1 MKFIK
6 IQDNDN
12 NTIIINTN
20 AILYVKKSNAFH
32 NQIKIVLSDTFT
44 SDNSDDNVL
53 PFIETKMTLDDFYEL
68 VSN

>member
-20 AILYVKKSNAFH
+20 AILYVKKSNAFP

-53 PFIETKMTLDDFYEL
+53 PFIEIKMTLDDFYEL
-68 VSN
+68 VSD